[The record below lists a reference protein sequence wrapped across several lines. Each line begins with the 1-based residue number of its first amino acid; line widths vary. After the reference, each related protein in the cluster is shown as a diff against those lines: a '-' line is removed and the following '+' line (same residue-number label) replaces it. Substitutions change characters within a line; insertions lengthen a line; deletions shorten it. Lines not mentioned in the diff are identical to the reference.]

1 MNFVSVIFEIIT
13 KINFHILSQFYFS
26 LKKMKIIHFL
36 ILTFLIAFIY
46 AGVTDTDCTSSGSE
60 CASFS
65 NSACD
70 TTTSKCK
77 CSAGYKTNTAGSNCV
92 VSVAD
97 TDCTSSGSEC
107 GGFTHAECDTSA
119 TKCKCSTGY
128 ELNTEGSD
136 CVKEAEEIEEKEEKE
151 EEEEVEEDESPVISD
166 TTCSQDSDCTALDS
180 NAVCSST
187 KCACKSGYTLNTAKT
202 KCTEQ
207 KKDDESQSDSRFL
220 KISLIYF
227 FCLLF

>member
-1 MNFVSVIFEIIT
+1 
-13 KINFHILSQFYFS
+13 
-26 LKKMKIIHFL
+26 MKIIHFL
-36 ILTFLIAFIY
+36 ILTFLIEFIY
-46 AGVTDTDCTSSGSE
+46 AGVADTVCTSGGSE
-60 CASFS
+60 CDGFNHAE
-65 NSACD
+65 CD
-70 TTTSKCK
+70 TSLKCK
-77 CSAGYKTNTAGSNCV
+77 CSTGYKTNTAGSDCIA
-92 VSVAD
+92 SVAD
-97 TDCTSSGSEC
+97 TVCTSGGSEC
-107 GGFTHAECDTSA
+107 GGFTHAECDTTA
-119 TKCKCSTGY
+119 LKCKCSTGY
-128 ELNTEGSD
+128 KTNTAGDNCIQDGEGNES
-136 CVKEAEEIEEKEEKE
+136 VE
-151 EEEEVEEDESPVISD
+151 EEEEGPVISD

>member
-46 AGVTDTDCTSSGSE
+46 SGVTDTDCTTDANCS
-60 CASFS
+60 SFS
-65 NSACD
+65 HAVCD
-70 TTTSKCK
+70 TLKCK
-77 CSAGYKTNTAGSNCV
+77 CSAGYKTNKDGDNCI

-97 TDCTSSGSEC
+97 TACTDGGNEC
-107 GGFTHAECDTSA
+107 NTISHAECDVPNL
-119 TKCKCSTGY
+119 KCKCSTGY
-128 ELNTEGSD
+128 ELNTEGSE
-136 CVKEAEEIEEKEEKE
+136 CEEEEKDEKE
-151 EEEEVEEDESPVISD
+151 EEGPVISD